1 MATIPT
7 VLGRVSF
14 PWRKTKSKNA
24 FGATIFSLFD
34 AADVQL

>member
-1 MATIPT
+1 MATNLT
-7 VLGRVSF
+7 ALERASF
-14 PWRKTKSKNA
+14 PWRRAKSKNV